1 MLCRKR
7 KANFTK
13 QELEVL
19 VANVQARKDVLFTK
33 RNTPVSNQAKQHAWE
48 CIARKV
54 NSVETVGGEHRTV
67 NDVRRKWVCLLSE
80 TKKAEMQRRRRM
92 AAAGTGSTVS
102 SSVSGISSSSG
113 LGGSGEYT
121 PLLAENI
128 LNICKSMENGGRE
141 SASSVGRPSTRLSVE
156 DANDLS
162 MSSSSATTGGGFVS
176 EVNLIGHSL
185 TNNSSTNNSSN
196 NNNNNGD
203 NGASYLQ
210 VTSVYSQN
218 EHIDGVEVHLND
230 SPLGDVHSPT
240 MSNKG
245 SNIIASI
252 KSLSRQTAN
261 IRNNSSGVGNNRVAT
276 DVTASSLYPI
286 SNINNRDVMPH
297 LSNMNSDIGIVH
309 ITPNINSNVYADS
322 TVYLNE
328 AGGSNMNL
336 PGGTVMSLRKRR
348 HSQQGATNDQGR
360 NHTETEGLLSDDAE
374 GDMADDDTA
383 AEMDP
388 NVPSIEQIEWN
399 IGPPYTNT
407 TYINS
412 SGSEPERKA
421 TPDHQ
426 PYHVTI
432 SGAESDI
439 ESEVRP
445 RRRKFYK
452 TEEDYTEK
460 LYWVEKK
467 RLKIEERRLAIEEER
482 LAIERERLELEK
494 EKVKANQ
501 QNINETLPSS
511 ARPGSG
517 RTLSSPV
524 VCKVVESPTDED
536 NDGEQQSS
544 ATVPVSTISTNWT
557 SEADVLRMTTVALDM
572 TDPRDS
578 VVDEDSVGISY

>member
-92 AAAGTGSTVS
+92 AAAGRGSSASAVTLS
-102 SSVSGISSSSG
+102 STG

-128 LNICKSMENGGRE
+128 LNICKSMENGGRDGT
-141 SASSVGRPSTRLSVE
+141 SSVGRPSTRLSVE

-176 EVNLIGHSL
+176 EMNLIGQSL
-185 TNNSSTNNSSN
+185 TNNSNTNNSSN
-196 NNNNNGD
+196 NNNNTNNNSD
-203 NGASYLQ
+203 TGASYLQ

-230 SPLGDVHSPT
+230 SPLGNDNSPT

-245 SNIIASI
+245 SNIIPNI
-252 KSLSRQTAN
+252 KSLSRQTTN
-261 IRNNSSGVGNNRVAT
+261 MRGNSGASSAGNNRVTT
-276 DVTASSLYPI
+276 DVTASSLYPM
-286 SNINNRDVMPH
+286 SNINNRDVMQH
-297 LSNMNSDIGIVH
+297 LSNINSDIGIVH
-309 ITPNINSNVYADS
+309 IAPNINSNVYADS
-322 TVYLNE
+322 AVYLTE
-328 AGGSNMNL
+328 AGGSNMNI
-336 PGGTVMSLRKRR
+336 PGSSVMSLRKRR
-348 HSQQGATNDQGR
+348 HSQQGGTNDQSR
-360 NHTETEGLLSDDAE
+360 NRAETEGILSDDAE
-374 GDMADDDTA
+374 GDMVDDDTV

-399 IGPPYTNT
+399 VGPAYTNS

-412 SGSEPERKA
+412 SGSEQDRKA

-432 SGAESDI
+432 SGAESDA
-439 ESEVRP
+439 ETEVRP

-460 LYWVEKK
+460 LYWVRHFYSIYSIKF
-467 RLKIEERRLAIEEER
+467 
-482 LAIERERLELEK
+482 
-494 EKVKANQ
+494 N
-501 QNINETLPSS
+501 
-511 ARPGSG
+511 
-517 RTLSSPV
+517 LSVYILSILF
-524 VCKVVESPTDED
+524 K
-536 NDGEQQSS
+536 Q
-544 ATVPVSTISTNWT
+544 I
-557 SEADVLRMTTVALDM
+557 
-572 TDPRDS
+572 
-578 VVDEDSVGISY
+578 